1 MFWIVDNGSDHR
13 GKASIKR
20 LQARWRNLIL
30 VHTPV
35 HASWLNQV
43 EIYHSIIQRKVLAP
57 NDFQDTA
64 EVARTL
70 NAFEQ
75 HYNKIAR
82 PFEWTFTRQ
91 DLAELLSRLDTHAT
105 NYPPTELAA

>member
-1 MFWIVDNGSDHR
+1 MFWIVDNGCDHR

-20 LQARWRNLIL
+20 LQKRWLKPGPRAP
-30 VHTPV
+30 PV

-57 NDFQDTA
+57 NDFADTA

-70 NAFEQ
+70 NAFEH
-75 HYNKIAR
+75 HYNQIAQ
-82 PFEWTFTRQ
+82 PFDGTSPARSST
-91 DLAELLSRLDTHAT
+91 ELLERLDTDAAKHPAT
-105 NYPPTELAA
+105 AIAA